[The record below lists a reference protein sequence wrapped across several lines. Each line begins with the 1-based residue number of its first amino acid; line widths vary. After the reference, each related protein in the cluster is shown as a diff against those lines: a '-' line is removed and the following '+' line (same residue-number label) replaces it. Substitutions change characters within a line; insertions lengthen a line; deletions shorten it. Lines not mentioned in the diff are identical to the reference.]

1 MIRCWTLI
9 CLLAASTLHAEPVVT
24 IRDNGPVANRINL
37 VILGDGYA
45 QSEMVKY
52 SSDADNLV
60 RGFFAQQPFAEYAT
74 YFNVFRV
81 DVESPESGASHPES
95 GVTRRTAFNSS
106 YNCGGIQRTVCTN
119 VSAVNT
125 VLSRSLPAD
134 SRDLVIVLVNDP
146 QYGGSG
152 GSVVV
157 ASTAPEVIELALH
170 EMGHTL
176 GLLGDEYSTSP
187 PACSNGAEPPYVNIA
202 KNIAR
207 GTIKWSSWVD
217 GATPLPT
224 STASL
229 NVPGAYEGANY
240 CTSGLYRPT
249 TDSKMRSL
257 NRAYDSVNTEQLI
270 LRFYN
275 FVQPFDAASP
285 AESSVTATCGSSV
298 TFGIRPLRT
307 STRELSVVWRVDGT
321 QVATGPDL
329 VLGTSPLAQG
339 AHAVEAEVRDSTSA
353 VRKDATQALVE
364 AQRWTLTVSAPPR
377 SIFGFPESRC
387 ATP

>member
-1 MIRCWTLI
+1 MKVWPVAAI
-9 CLLAASTLHAEPVVT
+9 LLAASIARAEPVVT
-24 IRDNGPVANRINL
+24 VRDNGPVANRINL
-37 VILGDGYA
+37 VIVGDGYA
-45 QSEMVKY
+45 QADMVKY
-52 SSDADNLV
+52 SSDTDNLV
-60 RGFFAQQPFAEYAT
+60 RGFFAQQPFAEYAS

-81 DVESPESGASHPES
+81 DVESPESGVSHPES
-95 GVTRRTAFNSS
+95 GVTRRTALGAY
-106 YNCGGIQRTVCTN
+106 YNCGGIQRTVCAN

-125 VLSRSLPAD
+125 VLSRSLAPD
-134 SRDLVIVLVNDP
+134 SRDLVIVLVNDS

-176 GLLGDEYSTSP
+176 GLLGDEYSASP
-187 PACSNGAEPPYVNIA
+187 PPCNNGVEPSQVNIA

-207 GTIKWSSWVD
+207 ASIKWATWVD
-217 GATPLPT
+217 GGTPLPT
-224 STASL
+224 STSAL
-229 NVPGAYEGANY
+229 NVPGAYEGASY

-249 TDSKMRSL
+249 FDSKMRSL
-257 NRAYDSVNTEQLI
+257 NRSYDAVNTEQLI

-275 FVQPFDAASP
+275 FVQPFDTAVP
-285 AESSVTATCGSSV
+285 AEASVSAACGSSV
-298 TFGIRPLRT
+298 TFGVKPLRT
-307 STRELSVVWRVDGT
+307 TTRELSVVWRVDGA

-329 VLGTSPLAQG
+329 VLGTSPLSQG
-339 AHAVEAEVRDSTSA
+339 AHTVEADVRDSTTA
-353 VRKDATQALVE
+353 VRRDPTQALVE
-364 AQRWTLTVSAPPR
+364 TQRWTLTVGAPVR